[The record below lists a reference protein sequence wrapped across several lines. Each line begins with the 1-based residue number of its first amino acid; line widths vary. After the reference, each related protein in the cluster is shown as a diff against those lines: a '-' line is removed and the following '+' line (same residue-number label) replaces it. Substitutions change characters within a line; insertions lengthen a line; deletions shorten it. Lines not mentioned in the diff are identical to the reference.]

1 MLTPR
6 NAIITVVTL
15 AVVSLL
21 VSVIQL
27 TRPPDSDG
35 KGWDSYGT
43 RAFGQRA
50 LFEILEELG
59 VPVSRGLMPPLG
71 YLGPDVCMAFLDPDP
86 NLANAEPEY
95 LRRAADW
102 VAEGGTVV
110 LAAPAADYVSRR
122 SIMEG
127 IFTEPTTQ
135 TTAMELLGL
144 EGIRMDSVGEREDRT
159 PATSASSSAWPPLT
173 RPQGPSKRPADWTEK
188 LLPAVIKPGSS
199 QSLRVRCGGSLAH
212 LSGKVTRLRAPE
224 KGLQVIAKD
233 GATSPTGWV
242 KAETDDGTLT
252 VAAVYPID
260 RGRVVVIAE
269 PELLANHLIAKDDNA
284 VLAAHLLALA
294 GRPVVVDEFYHGL
307 TIRGN
312 PTWLLTQFPYALLVL
327 LVVLLA
333 SMWAWHGWVRLGPP
347 VPAKGASRRSVVEYI
362 AAMATLF
369 GGRRCRQFVLKELRD
384 GGLWALRHKLGLP
397 PGCETVE
404 VLAKTIAR
412 RDPERA
418 ERLRRAVEGLDAVL
432 QESRQ
437 PDKSTAVRAARHLD
451 DCVYERRR

>member
-15 AVVSLL
+15 AAVSLL

-27 TRPPDSDG
+27 MQPPDSDG

-50 LFEILEELG
+50 LFEIVEELG

-86 NLANAEPEY
+86 RMVNAEPEY
-95 LRRAADW
+95 LRRVADW

-110 LAAPAADYVSRR
+110 LAAPDADYVGRR
-122 SIMEG
+122 AIIKAFFS
-127 IFTEPTTQ
+127 EPTTQ

-144 EGIRMDSVGEREDRT
+144 QGIRMDSVGEQDSQA
-159 PATSASSSAWPPLT
+159 PAATGQA
-173 RPQGPSKRPADWTEK
+173 KRATDWTDRF
-188 LLPAVIKPGSS
+188 LPTIKPGPS
-199 QSLRVRCGGSLAH
+199 QSLRVRCGGSLSH
-212 LSGKVTRLRAPE
+212 LSSKVRRLRAPE

-242 KAETDDGTLT
+242 KAETDDGALT
-252 VAAVYPID
+252 VAAVYPVD
-260 RGRVVVIAE
+260 RGRVVVIAD
-269 PELLANHLIAKDDNA
+269 PELLANHLIAEDDNA
-284 VLAAHLLALA
+284 VLAAHLLALG

-312 PTWLLTQFPYALLVL
+312 PLWLLTQFPYGLLAL

-333 SMWAWHGWVRLGPP
+333 ATWAWRGWVRLGPP
-347 VPAKGASRRSVVEYI
+347 VAAKGASRRSVVEYI

-397 PGCETVE
+397 PGREKVE
-404 VLAKTIAR
+404 ILARTIAR
-412 RDPERA
+412 RDPDRA
-418 ERLRRAVEGLDAVL
+418 EQLRRAVKGLDAVL
-432 QESRQ
+432 YDSRQ

-451 DCVYERRR
+451 DCVHGRRR